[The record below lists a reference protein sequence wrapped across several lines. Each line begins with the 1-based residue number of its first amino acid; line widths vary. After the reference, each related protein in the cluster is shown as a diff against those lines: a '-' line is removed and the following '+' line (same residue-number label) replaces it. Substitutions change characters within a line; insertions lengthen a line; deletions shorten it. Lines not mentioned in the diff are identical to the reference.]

1 MSTVGDSFHRLGT
14 VTRELEKILSWNQRK
29 AIEDA
34 KIRIQNNGG
43 KVETF
48 TTKDGATHKRITLP
62 SRPGL
67 KVWSSI
73 DCLVNYAGYFAIRE
87 M

>member
-1 MSTVGDSFHRLGT
+1 MSNVADKFKGLGET
-14 VTRELEKILSWNQRK
+14 TKRLEKILSWSQKK

-43 KVETF
+43 KVETL
-48 TTKDGATHKRITLP
+48 TEKDGRQFRRVTIP